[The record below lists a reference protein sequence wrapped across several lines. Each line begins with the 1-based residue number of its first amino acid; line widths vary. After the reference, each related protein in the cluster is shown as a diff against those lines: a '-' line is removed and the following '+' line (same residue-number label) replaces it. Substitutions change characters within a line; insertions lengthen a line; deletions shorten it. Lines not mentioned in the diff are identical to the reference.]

1 MKNLFFLL
9 LTLLSLLGCNKR
21 HYPENYTPNRVD
33 IDSLIKPNQA
43 INDLIAPYKDS
54 LDQQMNRK
62 IGVFAH
68 DMTKKKPES
77 ELGNFMCD
85 ATQEYFN
92 GLSGG
97 INAVD
102 LTVMNYGGIRVQ
114 HISKGEIMVETMFEL
129 MPFENTVVE
138 LSVPGN
144 VLHQMFEKIAKAG
157 GWPVSNNVYLEIE
170 NQKVK
175 QLLINGELIA
185 NDKTY
190 QLLTTDYVANGG
202 NGMTML
208 SGITQK
214 RGKTKLRDI
223 LISYCEWKTD
233 MGEEIE
239 AKITGRVKTNN

>member
-1 MKNLFFLL
+1 MKKLLFLFLIVAVY
-9 LTLLSLLGCNKR
+9 SCNKR
-21 HYPENYTPNRVD
+21 HYPENYTPERVD
-33 IDSLIKPNQA
+33 VDSLIQPNQA
-43 INDLIAPYKDS
+43 IDALIAPYKDS
-54 LDQQMNRK
+54 LDQQMNRE

-68 DMTKKKPES
+68 NMTKKKPES

-85 ATQEYFN
+85 ATQEYIN

-97 INAVD
+97 VEAVD

-114 HISKGEIMVETMFEL
+114 HISKGKITVETIFEL

-138 LSVPGN
+138 LDVSGQ
-144 VLHQMFEKIAKAG
+144 VLQQMFDKIATVG
-157 GWPVSNNVYLEIE
+157 GWPVSKNVLLEIE

-175 QLLINGELIA
+175 QLLINGEPIA

-208 SGITQK
+208 SSIPQK
-214 RGKTKLRDI
+214 RGKTKLRDV
-223 LISYCEWKTD
+223 LIAYCDWKTD

-239 AKITGRVKTNN
+239 AKLTGRVKNNK